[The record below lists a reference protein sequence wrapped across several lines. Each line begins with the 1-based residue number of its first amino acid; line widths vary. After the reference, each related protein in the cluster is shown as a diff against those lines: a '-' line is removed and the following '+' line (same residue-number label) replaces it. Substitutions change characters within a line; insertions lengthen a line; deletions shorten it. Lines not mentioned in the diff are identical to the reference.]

1 VSHKPCAR
9 CREILPLED
18 FRIRDGGKGKYHE
31 SYCIPCTRS
40 YTREWHERN
49 PGKQRQYRLLQRY
62 GMSEDDF
69 EAMLE
74 MQDGKCA
81 VCEEVPERQIHID
94 HDHVTG
100 EVRGLLCFRCNITL
114 GKVGDDP
121 DLLQKMI
128 EYLKRSEPCSV

>member
-1 VSHKPCAR
+1 
-9 CREILPLED
+9 
-18 FRIRDGGKGKYHE
+18 
-31 SYCIPCTRS
+31 
-40 YTREWHERN
+40 
-49 PGKQRQYRLLQRY
+49 
-62 GMSEDDF
+62 MSEDDF